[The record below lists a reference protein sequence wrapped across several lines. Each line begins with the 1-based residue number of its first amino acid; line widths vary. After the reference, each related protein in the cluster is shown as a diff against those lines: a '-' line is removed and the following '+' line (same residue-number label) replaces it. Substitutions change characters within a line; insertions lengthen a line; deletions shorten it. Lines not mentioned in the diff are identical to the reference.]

1 MSDKNSE
8 FAEEAEQER
17 FENKREGKGEK
28 TWLIVLENNNVNI
41 DVVFFWL
48 QKYKKRVKNSE
59 WCTTAVLDAS
69 MNRSHLQQNYRQQKS
84 YSAGD

>member
-28 TWLIVLENNNVNI
+28 
-41 DVVFFWL
+41 
-48 QKYKKRVKNSE
+48 KNMSNS
-59 WCTTAVLDAS
+59 V
-69 MNRSHLQQNYRQQKS
+69 RK
-84 YSAGD
+84 